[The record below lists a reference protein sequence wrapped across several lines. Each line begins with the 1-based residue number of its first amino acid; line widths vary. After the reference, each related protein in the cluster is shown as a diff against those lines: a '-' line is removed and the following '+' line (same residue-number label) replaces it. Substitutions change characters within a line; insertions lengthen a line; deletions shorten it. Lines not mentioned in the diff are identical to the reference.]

1 MQKLKSEAKQKEE
14 ELPSTEE
21 IEQRQE
27 SGNNNDE
34 FNEMEDLQPQ
44 TLK

>member
-1 MQKLKSEAKQKEE
+1 MKIIEMKDSKLLINHQV
-14 ELPSTEE
+14 LL
-21 IEQRQE
+21 IQI
-27 SGNNNDE
+27 NDE